1 MVENLVTPGDRN
13 SSVDEVLIVVL
24 TTVGSADEH
33 KVKIDGFS
41 QRMTTLTPK

>member
-24 TTVGSADEH
+24 TTFGSADEN
-33 KVKIDGFS
+33 KVEIDGFS
-41 QRMTTLTPK
+41 QRITIHTPR